1 MKHVRRYADS
11 AAVDADALV
20 LKHAELVKRIAYH
33 LAGRLPAQI
42 DVDDLIQAGMVGLLE
57 ASANFAPDRGATFET
72 FAGIR
77 IRGAMLDALRK
88 LDWAPRSVHRKARA
102 AEEAL
107 RDVERELGAAA
118 SDGAVAARLGVPVEE
133 YQRIVRDAASCRLLS
148 LDELTDG
155 DEASDS
161 IADGG
166 VGPLGEVTDGAM
178 RQALARAIGELPERE
193 KLMMSLYYEQELNL
207 KEIGAVLGVTES
219 RVCQLHGQAL
229 ARLRGRLREWREEQ
243 EDET

>member
-118 SDGAVAARLGVPVEE
+118 SDAAVAARLGVPVEE

-229 ARLRGRLREWREEQ
+229 ARLRGRLHEWREEQ

>member
-1 MKHVRRYADS
+1 
-11 AAVDADALV
+11 
-20 LKHAELVKRIAYH
+20 
-33 LAGRLPAQI
+33 
-42 DVDDLIQAGMVGLLE
+42 
-57 ASANFAPDRGATFET
+57 
-72 FAGIR
+72 
-77 IRGAMLDALRK
+77 MLDALRK

-118 SDGAVAARLGVPVEE
+118 SDAAVAARLGVPVEE

-229 ARLRGRLREWREEQ
+229 ARLRGRLRAWREEQ